1 MTRRKRRVVLGGSIV
16 VGVVVGFVA
25 VLAVEITVAGNGVHL
40 DEYDPHLAD
49 GLVTTPGADVGRP
62 PLHITWLG
70 DSTAAGV
77 GSSGPQRAVS
87 HQVAERLGRPVELD
101 VLAVSGA
108 RIQDVLDGQVAKV
121 EEDTDLVIMS
131 VGANDTTHL
140 TSSGDFRE
148 RYRSVL
154 DRLPAGV
161 PVVVLGVPDVGSA
174 TRLAQPLRLVAGTRG
189 DQLGAIV
196 REVAAERDAAYVNLA
211 ANTGPAFRAD
221 PDRYFAADHYH
232 PSDAGYGLWAD
243 VVTPVVT
250 WALTRAEHPG
260 EPAPPVPKESL

>member
-1 MTRRKRRVVLGGSIV
+1 MTRRRRVLLGGTV
-16 VGVVVGFVA
+16 AVGVVVVFVA
-25 VLAVEITVAGNGVHL
+25 VIGIEIVVAGNGVHV
-40 DEYDPHLAD
+40 DEYDPHLSD
-49 GLVTTPGADVGRP
+49 GLVGAAAGDARTPLKIV
-62 PLHITWLG
+62 WLG

-108 RIQDVLDGQVAKV
+108 RVQDVLDAQVAKV
-121 EEDTDLVIMS
+121 PADADLVVMS

-140 TSSGDFRE
+140 TSSGDFE
-148 RYRSVL
+148 QRYRAVL
-154 DRLPAGV
+154 AGLPAGV
-161 PVVVLGVPDVGSA
+161 PVVLIGVPDVGST
-174 TRLAQPLRLVAGTRG
+174 TRLAQPLRAVAGGRA

-196 REVAAERDAAYVNLA
+196 RDIARERDAAYVNLA

-232 PSDAGYGLWAD
+232 PNDAGYGLWAD
-243 VVTPVVT
+243 VVTPVVE
-250 WALTRAEHPG
+250 WAISRAEHPDQ
-260 EPAPPVPKESL
+260 PAPPVPEESR